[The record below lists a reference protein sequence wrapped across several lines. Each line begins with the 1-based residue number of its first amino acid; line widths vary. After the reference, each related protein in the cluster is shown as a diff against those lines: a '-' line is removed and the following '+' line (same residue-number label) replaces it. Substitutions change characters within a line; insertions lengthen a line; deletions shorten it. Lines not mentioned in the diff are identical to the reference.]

1 MQNINFKLEN
11 KRAMQDMKGNVKYDG
26 QCEI

>member
-1 MQNINFKLEN
+1 MQNINFKLGY
-11 KRAMQDMKGNVKYDG
+11 KKAMQDMKGNVKYDG